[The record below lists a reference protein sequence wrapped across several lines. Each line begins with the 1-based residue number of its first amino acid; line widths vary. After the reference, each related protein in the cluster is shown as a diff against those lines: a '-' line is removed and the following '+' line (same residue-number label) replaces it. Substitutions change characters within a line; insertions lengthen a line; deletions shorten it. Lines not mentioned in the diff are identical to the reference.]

1 MNGRKVLFIGL
12 AAALSVSS
20 TLFAADFGLSLTD
33 TPRYLTDDF
42 SNTLIASPWYSNLFD
57 AGTDLYASGSMELI
71 SDDQGTEARFDLGRT
86 QLTLRPQDGLSLDLG
101 RLWVAD
107 ASTLVVTGLY
117 DGLRA
122 AKTIALGRAGAAFYY
137 TGLRQKEMAGLVMS
151 EADGIDSG
159 DEDIYLAPSRVFFDL
174 SLQSPVLIPSAALS
188 LDLIGQ
194 FDLRSGDDSLHSQYL
209 SAGLAKNLARD
220 FSVKALAA
228 LALAEPGSGD
238 AEFSSALDAELSW
251 LMPKGPADRLYLGGL
266 WASGSGGLGLY
277 RPIIAPTAGKVFSP
291 DVPGFAVARGGYFIR
306 LRQTLS
312 ADLSGRLFLRLGE
325 GAFEGSLEGANED
338 AYIGAELYGSAVFAP
353 TSDVSFVIGTGV
365 FIPNEAAVVP
375 DSGVRFL
382 ATATAVIS
390 L

>member
-1 MNGRKVLFIGL
+1 MKGGKYVLIGL
-12 AAALSVSS
+12 LAVWSGAAAP
-20 TLFAADFGLSLTD
+20 AADFGLSLTD
-33 TPRYLTDDF
+33 TPRYLTEDF
-42 SNTLIASPWYSNLFD
+42 SNTLTASPWYAAVFGT
-57 AGTDLYASGSMELI
+57 GTDLYASATAEVI

-86 QLTLRPQDGLSLDLG
+86 QLTLRPQDGLTLDLG

-107 ASTLVVTGLY
+107 ASALVVTGLY

-122 AKTIALGRAGAAFYY
+122 AKNSALGRAGAAFYY

-151 EADGIDSG
+151 GADGIDSG
-159 DEDIYLAPSRVFFDL
+159 DDDIYLAPSRVFFDL

-209 SAGLAKNLARD
+209 SASLAKNLARD

-251 LMPKGPADRLYLGGL
+251 LMPEGPADRLYLGGL

-291 DVPGFAVARGGYFIR
+291 DAPGFAAVRGGYFIR

-338 AYIGAELYGSAVFAP
+338 AYIGTELYGSAVFAP